1 MEKNKK
7 NSGKR
12 SGPPPK
18 RGPNPQGIDPYV
30 SRNEFK
36 EGFYNQPSQPPIT
49 AETMYGKGTTRSL
62 EYPTVDPDTKMIQD
76 TLGMSEGGFLGQ
88 YPVQVKKVPFKGT
101 F

>member
-88 YPVQVKKVPFKGT
+88 YPVQVKKVPFKGV

>member
-36 EGFYNQPSQPPIT
+36 EGFYTQPSQPPIT